1 MPQYP
6 FVCYGILLITLITTV
21 SKCCLFSDVDIS
33 QGSVAM
39 HISVVGSLV
48 ITLLQICH
56 WV

>member
-56 WV
+56 